1 MAGLMDY
8 LSNLKFEP
16 DAKSMGLMNMA
27 ANMLQASNNSPTP
40 VSFGNAL
47 GAGLNGF
54 TGGYQV
60 QKNLDDTA
68 AAAEQKK
75 LLDAATI
82 NRDNAMAG
90 YYNTGGSGQNAVPT
104 LHQSSS
110 GWLQYNPITKKQE
123 LLTIDGNVM
132 MPLGGDTNLYKT
144 KKGMDPVQTV
154 DANGNVDVVP
164 TAELDHF
171 YANNPQ
177 PQPFPAQQPSPQINQ
192 PIAPAQNQQQPVTP
206 QPNGQAITEEQI
218 ITAYQN
224 GDISKDTAVAALK
237 TLAPPG
243 LAPNE
248 LSLGVK
254 QNPKPDL
261 IQQASP
267 MPNARQNPAQAQ
279 GAKTTAELNA
289 KRDQELQIESQN
301 LPTTMNDL
309 SNERENIRQALKD
322 LHVNG
327 GRGEYLPGVNKW
339 FDTNIHTNPQANRAG
354 RIAGSSVLDTLKK
367 MGGSDTDADRQF
379 AGVISGLD
387 PYSTDDATLEENYI
401 KLLNGLDYKQQVIE
415 GRLGKPLT
423 QSYPNAPAIGTIVQG
438 HMYVGGDPKDQ
449 NSWSD

>member
-1 MAGLMDY
+1 MAGILDY
-8 LSNLKFEP
+8 LSNLEYKP
-16 DAKSMGLMNMA
+16 TARGVGLMNMG
-27 ANMLQASNNSPTP
+27 ANMLNASSMSPTP
-40 VSFGNAL
+40 VGFGNVM
-47 GAGLNGF
+47 GAGLGGF
-54 TGGYQV
+54 NQGYMA
-60 QKNLDDTA
+60 QKKDEEALA
-68 AAAEQKK
+68 LAEQKK
-75 LLDAATI
+75 LTDAATI
-82 NRDNAMAG
+82 NKDNAMAG
-90 YYNTGGSGQNAVPT
+90 YYNTGGAGQNADN
-104 LHQSSS
+104 LRQSTD
-110 GWLQYNPITKKQE
+110 GWFRVNKDTKNPEFLVGPDGRRLMPQGSDLE
-123 LLTIDGNVM
+123 LIRAKYGIA
-132 MPLGGDTNLYKT
+132 PI
-144 KKGMDPVQTV
+144 QTV
-154 DANGNVDVVP
+154 DAHGNVDIVP

-171 YANNPQ
+171 YANKPQ
-177 PQPFPAQQPSPQINQ
+177 PPFPNQQPAPQINQ
-192 PIAPAQNQQQPVTP
+192 SIAPAQNQPIPVAP

-224 GDISKDTAVAALK
+224 GAISKDTAVAALK

-339 FDTNIHTNPQANRAG
+339 FDTNVHTNPQANRAG

-387 PYSTDDATLEENYI
+387 PYSTDDATLKENYI

-415 GRLGKPLT
+415 RRLGKPAT
-423 QSYPNAPAIGTIVQG
+423 QSYPNAPAIGTTVQG
-438 HMYVGGDPKDQ
+438 HMYVGGDPKDK

>member
-1 MAGLMDY
+1 MAGLLDY

-82 NRDNAMAG
+82 NKDNAMAG
-90 YYNTGGSGQNAVPT
+90 YYNTGGAGQNADN
-104 LHQSSS
+104 LRQSTD
-110 GWLQYNPITKKQE
+110 GWFRINKDTKKPE
-123 LLTIDGNVM
+123 FLVGDNGKRL
-132 MPLGGDTNLYKT
+132 MPQGSDLNLMLAKHAIT
-144 KKGMDPVQTV
+144 PVQTV

-164 TAELDHF
+164 TAELDPF
-171 YANNPQ
+171 YANKPQ
-177 PQPFPAQQPSPQINQ
+177 TPFTNQPPQINQ
-192 PIAPAQNQQQPVTP
+192 PIAPPQNPQQPVTP
-206 QPNGQAITEEQI
+206 QSNGQAITEEQI

-224 GDISKDTAVAALK
+224 GEISKDTAVAALK

-248 LSLGVK
+248 LSLEVK
-254 QNPKPDL
+254 KNPKPDL

-267 MPNARQNPAQAQ
+267 PPNARQTPAQAQ
-279 GAKTTAELNA
+279 RAKTTADLDA
-289 KRDQELQIESQN
+289 KRQEELQIESQN

-387 PYSTDDATLEENYI
+387 PYSTDDATLKENYI

-415 GRLGKPLT
+415 ERLGKPLT
-423 QSYPNAPAIGTIVQG
+423 QRYPNAPAIGTTVQG